1 MIVEVISIGD
11 ELLIGQTVNTNAS
24 WMGTALREIGADM
37 EFGTVIRDE
46 EKVMHDAFS
55 HALNRADVVL
65 VTGGLGPTKDDIT
78 KHVLCDFF
86 DTKLVENGDVLSH
99 VKGFFEARGRE
110 MLEVNILQAHVPE
123 KATILHN
130 EFGTAPGMWFDQNG
144 KVLVSMPGVPY
155 EMKYLMT
162 EHVIPMLQER
172 FDLDKLYYRTI
183 QTQGIGES
191 YIAERIELIE
201 NEVRAAG
208 YALAYLPSP
217 GSVRLRISSRD
228 TKANREAIEAFMK
241 RIEGLMPKHAF
252 GYEQD
257 TLEGV
262 VGALLR
268 ERGETVTTIESCTG
282 GAVAARI
289 TSISGASD
297 YFNGSFVTYSNEM
310 KTKLVGVDPAILDD
324 ENIGAVSQQTVEQ
337 MAQGGRERLNATYG
351 VALSGIAGPSGGTE
365 TKPVGTVWIAIA
377 GPNGVFS
384 KKCLFESNRERNI
397 RRSVLTALNLLRCE
411 ILELNGEKSF

>member
-1 MIVEVISIGD
+1 MKVEVISIGD

-24 WMGTALREIGADM
+24 WMGTAMREMGADM

-46 EKVMHDAFS
+46 EEVMRDAFDR
-55 HALNRADVVL
+55 ALDRADVVL

-78 KHVLCDFF
+78 KHILCDYF
-86 DTKLVENGDVLSH
+86 DTKLVENSEVLAH
-99 VKGFFEARGRE
+99 VKAFFDSRGRE
-110 MLEVNILQAHVPE
+110 MLEVNVLQAHVPE

-130 EFGTAPGMWFDQNG
+130 EYGTAPGMWFDHNG

-162 EHVIPMLQER
+162 EHVIPKLQEQ
-172 FDLDKLYYRTI
+172 FKLDKLYYRTL

-191 YIAERIELIE
+191 YIAEKIKDIEDEIR
-201 NEVRAAG
+201 NAG
-208 YALAYLPSP
+208 FSLAYLPSP
-217 GSVRLRISSRD
+217 GAVRLRISSRD
-228 TKANREAIEAFMK
+228 TESNRAAIDDFIK
-241 RIEGLMPKHAF
+241 RIEEMMPKHAF

-257 TLEGV
+257 TLEEV
-262 VGALLR
+262 VGNLLR
-268 ERGETVTTIESCTG
+268 ERGASVTTIESCTG
-282 GAVAARI
+282 GAVAATI

-297 YFNGSFVTYSNEM
+297 YFNGSFVTYSNEV
-310 KTKLVGVDPAILDD
+310 KSQLVGVDPEILEDP
-324 ENIGAVSQQTVEQ
+324 EIGAVSQQTVEQ
-337 MAQGGRERLNATYG
+337 MATGGRERMNATYA
-351 VALSGIAGPSGGTE
+351 VALSGIAGPTGGTD
-365 TKPVGTVWIAIA
+365 TKPVGTVWIAVA

-411 ILELNGEKSF
+411 ILGLNN